1 MPIPAQRLASS
12 VTIMCNRI
20 MKRVNDSRF
29 FSILFDETTD
39 MSHTSQISLTVRYV
53 HEGTMREDFLEF
65 VDPHTEIYG
74 DHKKADVGNDETSV
88 DGTEAVCMSDTSA
101 LDAVATLP
109 EPRLTGSLLG
119 NLVIKS
125 MEKIGLDKQYCVGIG
140 TDGCSVMASKV
151 CGAVSTIQNEAPQAI
166 RCQCFSHALN
176 LSFAKS
182 STIQNVRN
190 TVSTVKHVVAFFSAS
205 GKRNFVLKRFAGQQL
220 HSLCETR
227 WVERHEAILLFC
239 SELTKIVDALQ
250 TIC

>member
-109 EPRLTGSLLG
+109 EPLSSLIYCLLT
-119 NLVIKS
+119 
-125 MEKIGLDKQYCVGIG
+125 
-140 TDGCSVMASKV
+140 
-151 CGAVSTIQNEAPQAI
+151 
-166 RCQCFSHALN
+166 
-176 LSFAKS
+176 
-182 STIQNVRN
+182 
-190 TVSTVKHVVAFFSAS
+190 
-205 GKRNFVLKRFAGQQL
+205 
-220 HSLCETR
+220 
-227 WVERHEAILLFC
+227 
-239 SELTKIVDALQ
+239 
-250 TIC
+250 